1 MAAWIALTAGLCG
14 ITGFVYF
21 WFGVGR
27 TERRFEEDFDAI
39 LEAYTTM
46 KRERDSLVKLSNDLI
61 DGAGVLTPAERAAF
75 DQISAQLERLS

>member
-27 TERRFEEDFDAI
+27 TERRFAEDYDAI
-39 LEAYTTM
+39 LEAYASV
-46 KRERDSLVKLSNDLI
+46 KRERDSLVRLSNDLI
-61 DGAGVLTPAERAAF
+61 DKAGVLTPAERDAF
-75 DQISAQLERLS
+75 DSISAQLERLS

>member
-27 TERRFEEDFDAI
+27 TERRFEADYDAI
-39 LEAYTTM
+39 LEAYATV
-46 KRERDSLVKLSNDLI
+46 KRERDSLVRLSNDLI
-61 DGAGVLTPAERAAF
+61 DQAGVLTPAERDAF
-75 DQISAQLERLS
+75 NSISAQLERLA